1 MKIEKQ
7 ICMVS
12 LFTDIVDRELK
23 KYLAYHRELK
33 KWSEKGMQDW
43 STRPNEVPKSRLKD
57 RMKILRQEMIKLDK
71 ML

>member
-33 KWSEKGMQDW
+33 KWEEKGMQDW
-43 STRPNEVPKSRLKD
+43 NTRPKEVPKSRLKD